1 MNNPIEINAFK
12 HYLEINSVRT
22 QILEPIGFDGS
33 NFVCEQDKDGYG
45 RDVYY
50 GNTDIEL
57 EFHYEYGINELPSG
71 LEILLDQENIN
82 GSESDVNYILTK
94 NGID

>member
-33 NFVCEQDKDGYG
+33 NFVNLTRLKSLPIA
-45 RDVYY
+45 RD
-50 GNTDIEL
+50 TI
-57 EFHYEYGINELPSG
+57 
-71 LEILLDQENIN
+71 
-82 GSESDVNYILTK
+82 
-94 NGID
+94 